1 MNKIKIT
8 RLIIITWIW
17 VIISTAIAG
26 AADIHIKVV
35 TDKSTYNPGETIYWT
50 IYVSAS
56 QVDNRGVSLLSVNL
70 NDDQSELLAVPALGA
85 DPNEF
90 LNSDYGVDENFK
102 IFGAGTPWDVE
113 PRLRDMT
120 VMQLIQ
126 QLDVGNDGDPNH
138 ILCQGQ
144 YLASVLGTHT
154 LEASFTAANYWPNPD
169 GSGGAQPFIIGT
181 GTNTAA
187 VFEVSDVVYLDGDLN
202 KDRTVNLL
210 DLAIYCDQYLLA
222 PGVPS
227 ADIWPIGVGDG
238 IVDLFD
244 FAYLASFW
252 LMNS

>member
-1 MNKIKIT
+1 MKHKS
-8 RLIIITWIW
+8 ITWILTIAW
-17 VIISTAIAG
+17 VWGMITAASAG
-26 AADIHIKVV
+26 AADIYIKVI
-35 TDKSTYNPGETIYWT
+35 TDKATYFPGETVYWT

-56 QVDNRGVSLLSVNL
+56 QVDNRGVALLSVNL
-70 NDDQSELLAVPALGA
+70 NDDQLEPLAAPILGA

-90 LNSDYGVDENFK
+90 LNSEYGVDEGFK
-102 IFGAGTPWDVE
+102 IFGSGTTAAVA

-120 VMQLIQ
+120 VMQLTP

-144 YLASVLGTHT
+144 YLATVLGTHT
-154 LEASFTAANYWPNPD
+154 LAADFNGANYWPNPD
-169 GSGGAQPFIIGT
+169 GSGGAEAFT
-181 GTNTAA
+181 MGTNTAA

-202 KDRTVNLL
+202 KDRVVNLL
-210 DLAIYCDQYLLA
+210 DLGIYCSQYLQT

-238 IVDLFD
+238 KVDLLD

-252 LMNS
+252 LMSS